1 MWNEILSVLSPSTKH
16 NKHSHIMLYMFVF
29 FFEKQG
35 WYAYT
40 SLTKIQVFNSY
51 KTRQVSRDLRI
62 PRSVRPP

>member
-16 NKHSHIMLYMFVF
+16 NKHSHIMLYMF

-40 SLTKIQVFNSY
+40 SLTKIQVFYSY
-51 KTRQVSRDLRI
+51 KTRQVSRDSRI
-62 PRSVRPP
+62 PRSVPPP